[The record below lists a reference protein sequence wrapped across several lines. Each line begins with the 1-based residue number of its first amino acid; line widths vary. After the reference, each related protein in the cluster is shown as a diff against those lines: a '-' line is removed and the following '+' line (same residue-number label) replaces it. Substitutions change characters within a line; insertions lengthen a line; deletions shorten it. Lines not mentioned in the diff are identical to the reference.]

1 MSDSYRSASAHMNF
15 LGSVHR
21 HRKALA
27 AALQQHY
34 TGVDK
39 DASMRTLVRLARANT
54 DTSGAALHAFETAVR
69 SSLVG
74 YLSSVPK
81 GCRSAMDTDAQFL
94 VEHFDRFTEVPVT
107 ANPIKRVVIWAR
119 RKLRGAAKV
128 SGDVD

>member
-1 MSDSYRSASAHMNF
+1 MNDSYRTASAHMNF

-21 HRKALA
+21 HRKTLA
-27 AALQQHY
+27 GALQQHY
-34 TGVDK
+34 AGVDEE
-39 DASMRTLVRLARANT
+39 ASMRTLVRLARANM
-54 DTSGAALHAFETAVR
+54 DTSGPALHAFETAVR
-69 SSLVG
+69 SSLVA
-74 YLSSVPK
+74 YLASVPK
-81 GCRSAMDTDAQFL
+81 ACHSAMDLEAQFL

>member
-1 MSDSYRSASAHMNF
+1 MNESYRSASAHMNF

-21 HRKALA
+21 HRKVLA
-27 AALQQHY
+27 TALQQHY

-39 DASMRTLVRLARANT
+39 DASMRTLVRLARANM
-54 DTSGAALHAFETAVR
+54 DISGPALHAFETAVR
-69 SSLVG
+69 SALAA

-81 GCRSAMDTDAQFL
+81 GCRSAMDRDAQFL

>member
-1 MSDSYRSASAHMNF
+1 MNDSYLNASAHMNF
-15 LGSVHR
+15 LGSLHR

-27 AALQQHY
+27 VALQQHY

-39 DASMRTLVRLARANT
+39 DASMRTLVRLARANP
-54 DTSGAALHAFETAVR
+54 DTSGPALRAFETAVR
-69 SSLVG
+69 SSLVA
-74 YLSSVPK
+74 YLASVPK
-81 GCRSAMDTDAQFL
+81 ACHGAMDLEAQFL

-128 SGDVD
+128 TGDVD